1 MIRSIVTVV
10 TVLILLAPSVSWT
23 DTVSKE
29 FDVDTLQA
37 VSVINTSGNVEITV
51 SNSDKATVT
60 ARKIRFPEGCQL
72 IIEQSGGKLLIET
85 VEPGGWGKSCRV
97 DFDIR
102 VREAV
107 SLNIKNGSGDL
118 DVDGIQGELEFKLG
132 SGDVKVAAT
141 VTDLDGTSGSGDI
154 KVSGLTGNVKLK
166 TGSGDIDL
174 SYASPP
180 RPGKLKVNS
189 GSGDITIY
197 IPEGSSILTDLSTG
211 SGMIYNEIGDSSGAP
226 FKIIMKSG
234 SGDLSIKKTR

>member
-1 MIRSIVTVV
+1 MIRSIV
-10 TVLILLAPSVSWT
+10 TVLILLAPSVSWA

-29 FDVDTLQA
+29 FDADILQA
-37 VSVINTSGNVEITV
+37 VSVINTSGNVEISLST
-51 SNSDKATVT
+51 SDKATVT

-72 IIEQSGGKLLIET
+72 VIEQSGGKLLVET

-107 SLNIKNGSGDL
+107 SLSIKNGSGDL
-118 DVDGIQGELEFKLG
+118 EVEGIQGEVEFKLG

-154 KVSGLTGNVKLK
+154 KVSGLTGNVNLK
-166 TGSGDIDL
+166 TGSGDIVL
-174 SYASPP
+174 SYPSHPP
-180 RPGKLKVNS
+180 RGKLKVSS

-197 IPEGSSILTDLSTG
+197 TPEGSSILTDLSTG
-211 SGMIYNEIGDSSGAP
+211 SGKIYNEIGDSSSAP

-234 SGDLSIKKTR
+234 SGDLSIKKTK